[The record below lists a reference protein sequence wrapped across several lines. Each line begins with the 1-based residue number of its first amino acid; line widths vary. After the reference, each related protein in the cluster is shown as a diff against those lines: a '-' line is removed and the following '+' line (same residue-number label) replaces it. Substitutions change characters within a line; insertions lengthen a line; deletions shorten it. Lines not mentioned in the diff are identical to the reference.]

1 MPKNH
6 HAGNWI
12 QSDAELGGNLTRQW
26 SYLDGTGVAAW
37 SGQLQWNQALGL
49 ERNDGSDARLLAHH
63 YSINITY
70 WDTPFAL
77 PSPDGKVV
85 IFNSNMN
92 GSGRYDLFIAEVPLR

>member
-1 MPKNH
+1 
-6 HAGNWI
+6 
-12 QSDAELGGNLTRQW
+12 LTRQW
-26 SYLDGTGVAAW
+26 SYLDGNGVAAW
-37 SGQLQWNQALGL
+37 TGQLQWNQALGV

-63 YSINITY
+63 YSVNISY
-70 WDTPFAL
+70 WDYPFVM

>member
-1 MPKNH
+1 MRH

-12 QSDAELGGNLTRQW
+12 QSDAELGGDLTRQW
-26 SYLDGTGVAAW
+26 SYLDGNGVAAW

-49 ERNDGSDARLLAHH
+49 ERNDGKRRAALGPSLLDQYHL
-63 YSINITY
+63 
-70 WDTPFAL
+70 WDYPFVS
-77 PSPDGKVV
+77 PSPDGKAV